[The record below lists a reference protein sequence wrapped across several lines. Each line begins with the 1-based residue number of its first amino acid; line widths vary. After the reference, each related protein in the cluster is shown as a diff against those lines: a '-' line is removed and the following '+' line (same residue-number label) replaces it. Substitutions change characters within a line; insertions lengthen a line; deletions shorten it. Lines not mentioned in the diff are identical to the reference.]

1 MNYLHIVTLLGCT
14 IKRKESPTE
23 KLLRGSGE
31 GPEGTENLPEE
42 YPDWGPIY
50 LSAAS
55 KAIILDWYRKAKNI
69 RKEKREK
76 RKKMPDVSAKYK
88 EKVTAD
94 ISDDEGDGDDQPIL
108 WAKQGVN
115 ITPAT
120 KAIAIKWNRTAR
132 ARLQKKAGKGGGGAG
147 RESDNLALQ
156 NDIKPAGTG
165 FRSGLKSRNVRK

>member
-1 MNYLHIVTLLGCT
+1 M
-14 IKRKESPTE
+14 K
-23 KLLRGSGE
+23 GSG
-31 GPEGTENLPEE
+31 GQENPGDQQEE
-42 YPDWGPIY
+42 YPDWGPVY

-76 RKKMPDVSAKYK
+76 RDKRPRTPADNVSNKY
-88 EKVTAD
+88 EKVAKE
-94 ISDDEGDGDDQPIL
+94 ISDDEGDAEDQPIS
-108 WAKQGVN
+108 WTKNRVN

-147 RESDNLALQ
+147 RESDALALQ
-156 NDIKPAGTG
+156 IDSKPAATG